1 MRKFVRTYSPFLVYF
16 VCVALAYFLCF
27 YLFPKYNAA
36 LAYLGFLI
44 IYTYIDIGVFI
55 LGFFMGKII
64 VKRSMHIAK
73 LNGRLCGAKRPHSVS
88 EQPNFYQSLQ
98 SNPYNDSSHPSGG
111 E

>member
-1 MRKFVRTYSPFLVYF
+1 MIWELPHFLAANTHPMSGESNLVMRM
-16 VCVALAYFLCF
+16 
-27 YLFPKYNAA
+27 NAM
-36 LAYLGFLI
+36 
-44 IYTYIDIGVFI
+44 V
-55 LGFFMGKII
+55 
-64 VKRSMHIAK
+64 HIAK

>member
-1 MRKFVRTYSPFLVYF
+1 MILWTVLLDNDSSSAKS
-16 VCVALAYFLCF
+16 VCVIQ
-27 YLFPKYNAA
+27 
-36 LAYLGFLI
+36 GFCSRHDNNLP
-44 IYTYIDIGVFI
+44 
-55 LGFFMGKII
+55 
-64 VKRSMHIAK
+64 SMHIAK

>member
-55 LGFFMGKII
+55 LGFLWEK
-64 VKRSMHIAK
+64 SL
-73 LNGRLCGAKRPHSVS
+73 LNAALTLAFCCA
-88 EQPNFYQSLQ
+88 
-98 SNPYNDSSHPSGG
+98 
-111 E
+111 

>member
-1 MRKFVRTYSPFLVYF
+1 MKKTKFEILIFICMIL
-16 VCVALAYFLCF
+16 
-27 YLFPKYNAA
+27 
-36 LAYLGFLI
+36 LGLGCFLI
-44 IYTYIDIGVFI
+44 ATKNNQYNFFEDILSRYPEENIAGTLMV
-55 LGFFMGKII
+55 
-64 VKRSMHIAK
+64 VHIAK

>member
-55 LGFFMGKII
+55 LGFLWEK
-64 VKRSMHIAK
+64 
-73 LNGRLCGAKRPHSVS
+73 
-88 EQPNFYQSLQ
+88 SL
-98 SNPYNDSSHPSGG
+98 SSAALTLAFCCA
-111 E
+111 

>member
-44 IYTYIDIGVFI
+44 IYTYI
-55 LGFFMGKII
+55 
-64 VKRSMHIAK
+64 AY
-73 LNGRLCGAKRPHSVS
+73 CEAKRP
-88 EQPNFYQSLQ
+88 SLR
-98 SNPYNDSSHPSGG
+98 SKTAAFRF
-111 E
+111 